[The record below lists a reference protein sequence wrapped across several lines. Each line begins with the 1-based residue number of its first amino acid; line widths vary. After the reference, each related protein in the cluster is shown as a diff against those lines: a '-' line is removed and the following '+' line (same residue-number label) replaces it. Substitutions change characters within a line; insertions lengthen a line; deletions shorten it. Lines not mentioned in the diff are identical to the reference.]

1 MKTCRFSILLL
12 LSLATSF
19 VTLSA
24 QPLDIIN
31 ISTTPTTCSDG
42 TDGTITFTIT
52 GGTAPY
58 EWYIYEGVGFPVDF
72 GTVPTPTTIT
82 SVGRKKLDVY
92 LIGVKD
98 AIGTSVYDVAMVE
111 GPDSMLITSY
121 MYTDVT
127 CNNDDDGT
135 ITVTATGESGNPIYD
150 LAGPVTAGNTTGIFA
165 NLPGGTYTVTARDGG
180 SCTTTDVTP
189 NLTLINPALIDV
201 VIESITHVA
210 CNGESTGSIDITPT
224 GGTPNYSFVWSG
236 PGGFSAFTEDISGLA
251 TGSYSLTITDAHN
264 CSRSF
269 PGLVTIT
276 ENPPLAAS
284 FVTTDLN
291 CGEPLPSNDG
301 AIDATTSGGSSPYS
315 FDWSGPNGFTATTE
329 DIAGLAPGSYV
340 LEVTDNLGCSKV
352 MPAQVIN
359 EPPPLSATT
368 TQVDITC
375 FGTGDGSIDLS
386 VSGGTSPYSFAW
398 TGPSGFTATTEDI
411 SSLEAGAYSV
421 TITYFDGC
429 AVPYPD
435 IATILESPEIQVS
448 SVKTDISCGGLSDG
462 AIDITVTGGLP
473 PYTFAWTG
481 PSGFTA
487 NTEDISGLAAGAY
500 SVTVTDAYLCAVSF
514 PDQETIVE
522 PSSVVAT
529 LASQQDI
536 LCHGDA
542 SGSIEI
548 DVSGGVAPYLFE
560 WRNSS
565 GTPVST
571 TEDPSGLPS
580 DTYSLVITDAN
591 GCIFSFADLATLA
604 EPPDLSASLGKTD
617 ISCFGA
623 DDGTITVTPTGG
635 TAPYNF
641 SVDGTN
647 YQAGATLGPLP
658 PGFYTVWTRDANL
671 CEVTDTIT
679 LYEPTEILIQS
690 ETASYP
696 CHGALQGEISIN
708 GVSGG
713 TGPYMY
719 SINGGLDFFSSS
731 SFTGLAPGSYQTV
744 VMDATG
750 CTVNGNL
757 NVLVEPAAL
766 QIASYI
772 QDDITTCF
780 DSPEGRIRITGT
792 GGTGAITYALD
803 GAPPVSPGDF
813 QNLYGGTY
821 LVTLIDANGC
831 THDTTVEILTPPVLS
846 IDNVTITDVTICA
859 GNTNGALD
867 VAASGGTGA
876 LEYSLDDVNYQSSTT
891 FSALAA
897 GDYTVWVR
905 DAYNCT
911 VNTPVTID
919 EPAPVLATVVK
930 TDLSYGNLGSIT
942 ISGTSGGTP
951 PYEYS
956 IYGLT
961 GPFTGTTAY
970 TDLPSGT
977 YEVVVRDQDGCLYE
991 ETVQILDIPPL
1002 DVLVNVTHVSCF
1014 GADDG
1019 SIEFVPQDAEGAV
1032 QYSINDGVDFGS
1044 DPLFENL
1051 PGDSTYFLVALDG
1064 AGKLFTDVITIDEP
1078 DEILFSSS
1086 VTPAQCNAFS
1096 PTGSVDITVS
1106 GGTGSLSYLWSDGS
1120 INGDRSGIL
1129 AGVYGLVITDANGCT
1144 RNESITVISE
1154 ITVNA
1159 YAGADTTVCTGS
1171 SIQLQGVG
1179 AGTPSWNTSPYL
1191 SDTNILDP
1199 VASGMSGTTTFVLT
1213 ITETASV
1220 YGCYNVDSVTVDLY
1234 PETGLEAG
1242 KDTFVINGH
1251 SIQLEATGGP
1261 FDQYHW
1267 TPETGLDNSFI
1278 ATPIASPLE
1287 PTLYYVF
1294 AINGY
1299 GCEEVDSIF
1308 IDVLE
1313 DIQAYNVFTPN
1324 GDGINE
1330 YFEITNSDR
1339 FPEMLVEIYNRWGD
1353 KLFSTVG
1360 YGSGSQWDGT
1370 ARGGEA
1376 PVGTYYYI
1384 IVPYPGATP
1393 ITGNVTIIR

>member
-1 MKTCRFSILLL
+1 MKTYRFPIVLL
-12 LSLATSF
+12 LSLLTSLG
-19 VTLSA
+19 TLSA

-31 ISTTPTTCSDG
+31 ITTTPTTCSDG

-52 GGTAPY
+52 GGTGPY

-72 GTVPTPTTIT
+72 GTVPTATTIT
-82 SVGRKKLDVY
+82 SVDRRKLAVY

-98 AIGTSVYDVAMVE
+98 ANETSAYKVASVG
-111 GPDSMLITSY
+111 GPGPMLITYYES
-121 MYTDVT
+121 TDIT
-127 CNNDDDGT
+127 CNNDNDGS
-135 ITVTATGESGNPIYD
+135 ILVTATGESGNPIYD
-150 LAGPVTAGNTTGIFA
+150 LAGPVTTSNSTGIFT
-165 NLPGGTYTVTARDGG
+165 NLPGGIYTVTARDGG

-189 NLTLINPALIDV
+189 NLTIINPGQIDV
-201 VIESITHVA
+201 VVESVTHVA
-210 CNGESTGSIDITPT
+210 CNGESTGAIDITPT

-236 PGGFSAFTEDISGLA
+236 PGGFSATTEDISGLVP
-251 TGSYSLTITDAHN
+251 GSYSLTILDAHD
-264 CSRSF
+264 CSRNF

-276 ENPPLAAS
+276 ENPPLSAS
-284 FVTTDLN
+284 FATTALN
-291 CGEPLPSNDG
+291 CGMPLPSNDG
-301 AIDATTSGGSSPYS
+301 AINATISGGSSPYT
-315 FDWSGPNGFTATTE
+315 FDWSGPNGFTAATE
-329 DIAGLAPGSYV
+329 DIAGLEPGSYV

-375 FGTGDGSIDLS
+375 FGAGDGSVDLS

-398 TGPSGFTATTEDI
+398 TGPSGFAATTEDI
-411 SSLEAGAYSV
+411 SGLQAGAYSV
-421 TITYFDGC
+421 TVTYFDGC

-435 IATILESPEIQVS
+435 IVTISESPEIQIS

-500 SVTVTDAYLCAVSF
+500 SVTVTDAYLCSVNFAN
-514 PDQETIVE
+514 QETIVE
-522 PSSVVAT
+522 PSSVAAN

-542 SGSIEI
+542 NGSIEI

-571 TEDPSGLPS
+571 AEDPSGLPA
-580 DTYSLVITDAN
+580 DTYSLIITDAN

-604 EPPDLSASLGKTD
+604 EPPVLSASLGKTD
-617 ISCFGA
+617 VSCFAA

-635 TAPYNF
+635 TGPYTY
-641 SVDGTN
+641 SADGTN

-671 CEVTDTIT
+671 CVVTDTIT
-679 LYEPTEILIQS
+679 LHEPTEILIQG
-690 ETASYP
+690 ETASYL

-713 TGPYMY
+713 SAPYMY
-719 SINGGLDFFSSS
+719 SINGGIDFYSSS
-731 SFTGLAPGSYQTV
+731 NFTGLAPGSYQTV
-744 VMDATG
+744 VGDATG

-757 NVLVEPAAL
+757 NVLVEPPAL
-766 QIASYI
+766 QITSYI

-792 GGTGAITYALD
+792 GGTGSIAYSLD
-803 GAPPVSPGDF
+803 GAPPVSTGDF
-813 QNLYGGTY
+813 QNLNGGTY

-831 THDTTVEILTPPVLS
+831 THDTTVIILTPPVLS
-846 IDNVTITDVTICA
+846 IDNVTVTDVTICG

-867 VAASGGTGA
+867 VTASGGTGP
-876 LEYSLDDVNYQSSTT
+876 LEYSLDDLNYQSSPT

-897 GDYTVWVR
+897 GDYTIWVR
-905 DAYNCT
+905 DANGCT
-911 VNTPVTID
+911 VNAPATISEPPPVQ
-919 EPAPVLATVVK
+919 AMVVK

-956 IYGLT
+956 INGLT
-961 GPFTGTTAY
+961 GPFTGTTVY
-970 TDLPSGT
+970 TDLPANT
-977 YEVVVRDQDGCLYE
+977 YDVVVRDQNGCLYE
-991 ETVQILDIPPL
+991 ETVEILDIPPL
-1002 DVLVNVTHVSCF
+1002 DVQVNVTHVSCF

-1032 QYSINDGVDFGS
+1032 QYSINDGVDFGN

-1051 PGDSTYFLVALDG
+1051 PGDSTYYLVALDG
-1064 AGKLFTDVITIDEP
+1064 AGKLYTDVVTIDEP

-1086 VTPAQCNAFS
+1086 VIPAQCNAFS
-1096 PTGSVDITVS
+1096 PTGSIDITVS
-1106 GGTGSLSYLWSDGS
+1106 GGTGSFSYLWSDGS
-1120 INGDRSGIL
+1120 TTGDRPGIL
-1129 AGVYGLVITDANGCT
+1129 AGMYSLLITDANGCT
-1144 RNESITVISE
+1144 RNETITVTSE
-1154 ITVNA
+1154 ITVTA
-1159 YAGADTTVCTGS
+1159 YAGADTTICTGS
-1171 SIQLQGVG
+1171 SVQLQGAG
-1179 AGTPSWNTSPYL
+1179 AGIPSWDPSPYL
-1191 SDTNILDP
+1191 SDTSILDP
-1199 VASGMSGTTTFVLT
+1199 VASGMPGTTTFVLT
-1213 ITETASV
+1213 ITEASGI
-1220 YGCYNVDSVTVDLY
+1220 YGCYNMDSVTVDLY
-1234 PETGLEAG
+1234 PETGLDAG
-1242 KDTFVINGH
+1242 KDTFVINGY

-1261 FDQYHW
+1261 FDQYNW
-1267 TPETGLDNSFI
+1267 IPETGLDNSSI
-1278 ATPIASPLE
+1278 ASPIASPLE

-1294 AINGY
+1294 AINEY

-1384 IVPYPGATP
+1384 IVPYPGARP

>member
-1 MKTCRFSILLL
+1 MKTYRFSILLL
-12 LSLATSF
+12 LSLLTSLG
-19 VTLSA
+19 TLSA

-31 ISTTPTTCSDG
+31 ITTTPTTCSDG

-72 GTVPTPTTIT
+72 GTVPTATTIT
-82 SVGRKKLDVY
+82 SVGRRKLAVY

-98 AIGTSVYDVAMVE
+98 ADEISVYKVASVG
-111 GPDSMLITSY
+111 GPAPMQITSY

-135 ITVTATGESGNPIYD
+135 ITVTATGESGGPLFD
-150 LAGPVTAGNTTGIFA
+150 LAGPVIASNSSGYFD
-165 NLPGGTYTVTARDGG
+165 NLPGGVYTVTARDGG

-189 NLTLINPALIDV
+189 NLTIVNPDLIGV
-201 VIESITHVA
+201 VIESVTHVA
-210 CNGESTGSIDITPT
+210 CNGESTGAIDITPT
-224 GGTPNYSFVWSG
+224 GGTPSYSFAWSG
-236 PGGFSAFTEDISGLA
+236 PGGFSATTEDITGLA
-251 TGSYSLTITDAHN
+251 PGAYSLTITDAHN
-264 CSRSF
+264 CNMSF

-276 ENPPLAAS
+276 ENPAITAT

-301 AIDATTSGGSSPYS
+301 TIDATIGGGVSPYT
-315 FDWSGPNGFTATTE
+315 FDWSGPNGFTAATE
-329 DIAGLAPGSYV
+329 DIAGLEPGSYV
-340 LEVTDNLGCSKV
+340 LEVTDNLGCTKD
-352 MPAQVIN
+352 MAAQVIN

-368 TQVDITC
+368 TQVDINC
-375 FGTGDGSIDLS
+375 FGAGDGSIDLS

-398 TGPSGFTATTEDI
+398 TGPSGFTANTEDI

-421 TITYFDGC
+421 TVTYFNGC
-429 AVPYPD
+429 AVPYAD

-448 SVKTDISCGGLSDG
+448 SVKTDISCGGLTDG

-487 NTEDISGLAAGAY
+487 TTEDISGLAAGAY

-514 PDQETIVE
+514 PNQETIVE

-529 LASQQDI
+529 LVTQQDI
-536 LCHGDA
+536 LCNGDA
-542 SGSIEI
+542 SGSVEI
-548 DVSGGVAPYLFE
+548 DVTGGVSPYLFD

-565 GTPVST
+565 GTQVSMA
-571 TEDPSGLPS
+571 EDPSGLPA

-591 GCIFSFADLATLA
+591 NCVFNFPDLAALS
-604 EPPDLSASLGKTD
+604 EPPVLSASLVKTD
-617 ISCFGA
+617 VSCFGA

-635 TAPYNF
+635 TGPY
-641 SVDGTN
+641 SYSADGSI
-647 YQAGATLGPLP
+647 YQAGSTLGPLSA
-658 PGFYTVWTRDANL
+658 GFYTVWTRDANL

-690 ETASYP
+690 ETASYL
-696 CHGALQGEISIN
+696 CHGPLQGEISIN

-713 TGPYMY
+713 TGPYTY
-719 SINGGLDFFSSS
+719 SINGGLDFYPNNQ
-731 SFTGLAPGSYQTV
+731 FTGLAPGSYQTV
-744 VMDATG
+744 VQDATG

-757 NVLVEPAAL
+757 NVLTEPPAL
-766 QIASYI
+766 QISSYT
-772 QDDITTCF
+772 QDDITSCF
-780 DSPEGRIRITGT
+780 DSPEGRIQITGT
-792 GGTGAITYALD
+792 GGTGVITYSLD

-813 QNLYGGTY
+813 QNLMGGPY
-821 LVTLIDANGC
+821 LITLMDANGC
-831 THDTTVEILTPPVLS
+831 TLDTNVVILTPPVLS

-867 VAASGGTGA
+867 ISASGGTGA
-876 LEYSLDDVNYQSSTT
+876 LEYSLDDVSYQPSTT
-891 FSALAA
+891 FSSLAA
-897 GDYTVWVR
+897 GDYTAWVR
-905 DAYNCT
+905 DANGCT
-911 VNTPVTID
+911 VSVPATLS
-919 EPAPVLATVVK
+919 EPAPVLATVIK
-930 TDLSYGNLGSIT
+930 TDLSYGTLGSISIT
-942 ISGTSGGTP
+942 NVTGGTP
-951 PYEYS
+951 PYVYS
-956 IYGLT
+956 VNGPA
-961 GPFTGTTAY
+961 GPFTSTTVY
-970 TDLPSGT
+970 TDLPAAT
-977 YEVVVRDQDGCLYE
+977 YDVMVRDQDGCIYE
-991 ETVQILDIPPL
+991 EMVNILDIVPL
-1002 DVLVNVTHVSCF
+1002 NVVVNVIQVSCF

-1019 SIEFVPQDAEGAV
+1019 SIEFIPQDAEGAV

-1044 DPLFENL
+1044 NSLFENL
-1051 PGDSTYFLVALDG
+1051 PGDSTYFLVALDA
-1064 AGKLFTDVITIDEP
+1064 AGKLFTDVVTITEP
-1078 DEILFSSS
+1078 AEILFSSS

-1096 PTGSVDITVS
+1096 ETGSIDITVS
-1106 GGTGSLSYLWSDGS
+1106 GGAGSFTYLWSDGS
-1120 INGDRSGIL
+1120 TAEDRSGIL
-1129 AGVYGLVITDANGCT
+1129 PGVYGLIITDANNCT
-1144 RNESITVISE
+1144 LDESITVTSE
-1154 ITVNA
+1154 VTVNA
-1159 YAGADTTVCTGS
+1159 YAGADTTLCPGS
-1171 SIQLQGVG
+1171 SIQLQGAG
-1179 AGTPSWNTSPYL
+1179 AGIPSWNASPFL
-1191 SDTNILDP
+1191 SDVTILDP
-1199 VASGMSGTTTFVLT
+1199 VASGMTGTTTFVLT
-1213 ITETASV
+1213 ITETSSI
-1220 YGCYNVDSVTVDLY
+1220 YGCYNIDSVTVDLY

-1242 KDTFVINGH
+1242 KDTFVINGY
-1251 SIQLEATGGP
+1251 SIGLEAIGGP
-1261 FDQYHW
+1261 FDQYLW
-1267 TPETGLDNSFI
+1267 VPGTGLDNSFI
-1278 ATPIASPLE
+1278 ATPVASPLE

-1294 AINGY
+1294 ATNGY

-1376 PVGTYYYI
+1376 PVGTYYYV
-1384 IVPYPGATP
+1384 IVPYPGARP